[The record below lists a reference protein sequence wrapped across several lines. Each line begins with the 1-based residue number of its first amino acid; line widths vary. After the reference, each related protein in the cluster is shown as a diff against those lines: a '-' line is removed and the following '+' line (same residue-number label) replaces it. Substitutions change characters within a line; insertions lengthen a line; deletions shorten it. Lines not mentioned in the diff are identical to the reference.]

1 MGEGIGVLLATRI
14 TSSPTVCYPARL
26 CNEVFCRYRDAMTS
40 LGIRLL
46 LVFCSWWWTSS
57 VEAALVQSE
66 NAGSA
71 SGRMW
76 ERLLTE
82 AEQLH
87 LPTTFLKAVPAE
99 FIHFEFDDLR
109 TYAAEYHPGE
119 HRMILNRPLSF
130 NAAGGTLK
138 PLTKMTH
145 KELDVL
151 YHELFHAYMDYLASS
166 GEQTTEVGGISKG
179 LMDFARKQQA
189 CRYGEVAITPVVQRK
204 DETESRYLA
213 ESESW
218 EALNETWAV
227 FIGWAIWNQLE
238 VQHKGGGSILQQQRQ
253 ADQWMQ
259 RLEMAFQKG
268 ELRGYYVPEDPDER
282 RVTQKRFL
290 AKQSQ
295 LSWQEAVVL
304 MKQVLG
310 FPDKFIRQAGQRPG
324 LSQYAR
330 QKSACLNSNEP

>member
-1 MGEGIGVLLATRI
+1 
-14 TSSPTVCYPARL
+14 
-26 CNEVFCRYRDAMTS
+26 MTS

-46 LVFCSWWWTSS
+46 LALCWWWGPPS
-57 VEAALVQSE
+57 VEAASIQSE
-66 NAGSA
+66 NAGTASA
-71 SGRMW
+71 RMW
-76 ERLLTE
+76 ERLLAE

-87 LPTTFLKAVPAE
+87 VPTTFLKAIPPE

-109 TYAAEYHPGE
+109 TYAAEYHPSE
-119 HRMILNRPLSF
+119 HRMILNRSLSF
-130 NAAGGTLK
+130 NAAGRTLK

-151 YHELFHAYMDYLASS
+151 YHELFHAYMDFLAAR
-166 GEQTTEVGGISKG
+166 GEQPAEVGDVSEN
-179 LMDFARKQQA
+179 LMVFARKQQV
-189 CRYGEVAITPVVQRK
+189 CQYGEVAITPVVQRT
-204 DETESRYLA
+204 DETESRYLTEA
-213 ESESW
+213 ESW

-238 VQHKGGGSILQQQRQ
+238 VQHKSGGSILQLPLQ

-259 RLEMAFQKG
+259 RLEVAFQKG
-268 ELRGYYVPEDPDER
+268 DLRGYYVPEDPDER

-295 LSWQEAVVL
+295 LSWQEAVAL

-310 FPDKFIRQAGQRPG
+310 FPDKFIGQMEKRPG
-324 LSQYAR
+324 LSLFSR
-330 QKSACLNSNEP
+330 QKSTCQVS